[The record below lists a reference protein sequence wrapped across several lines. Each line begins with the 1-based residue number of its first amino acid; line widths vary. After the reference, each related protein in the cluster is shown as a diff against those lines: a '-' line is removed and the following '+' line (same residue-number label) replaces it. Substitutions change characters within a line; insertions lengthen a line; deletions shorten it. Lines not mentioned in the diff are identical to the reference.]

1 MDWTTGVLARVML
14 VAVAGGVIATVGAA
28 GVCGLSQPDT
38 ANMLNVMAAVTMNAL
53 GPVIFFMACLAF
65 RWCVWAGQRP
75 I

>member
-1 MDWTTGVLARVML
+1 
-14 VAVAGGVIATVGAA
+14 
-28 GVCGLSQPDT
+28 
-38 ANMLNVMAAVTMNAL
+38 MLNVMAAVTMNAL